1 MPAVK
6 VTDLDSADYLTLLSD
21 FIQQAQ
27 QLVRDLEHAAKL
39 TGLYINASKTEHMVI
54 NLASEDSNIT
64 ISSVSGTLLNV
75 LKTLNT

>member
-21 FIQQAQ
+21 LIQQAQ

-54 NLASEDSNIT
+54 NLASENSNIT

-75 LKTLNT
+75 LRTLNT